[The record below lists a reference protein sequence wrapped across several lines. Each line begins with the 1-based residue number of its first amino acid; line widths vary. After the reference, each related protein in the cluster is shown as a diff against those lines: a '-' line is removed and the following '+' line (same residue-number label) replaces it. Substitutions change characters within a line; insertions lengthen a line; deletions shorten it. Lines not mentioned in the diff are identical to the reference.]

1 MLRTCDHHLHMPS
14 MIQIRNVPEDI
25 HRSLK
30 SRAAQEGLTLSDF
43 LLQEIR
49 QIAIRPSPAELAE
62 RLASRTPVR
71 SRESMVRAVRRERDS
86 R

>member
-1 MLRTCDHHLHMPS
+1 MLNTCDHRVRKFS
-14 MIQIRNVPEDI
+14 IIQIRNVPDTL
-25 HRSLK
+25 HCRLR
-30 SRAAQEGLTLSDF
+30 SRAAQEGLTLSDL

-62 RLASRTPVR
+62 RLSSRTPAR
-71 SRESMVRAVRRERDS
+71 SRESMVQAVRRERDS